1 MKEEENQYKN
11 FVPINDKG
19 QLEKEKKNFSEN
31 IKKVKNRKIPMFRN
45 KRNHPTTAS
54 ISI

>member
-1 MKEEENQYKN
+1 MKEEESHYKN

-31 IKKVKNRKIPMFRN
+31 IKKVTNRKINSIFRN
-45 KRNHPTTAS
+45 KRNHSTAANT
-54 ISI
+54 